1 MYEAARVD
9 DPIYHT
15 SALAGFLIGAIIGIA
30 IIALAAF
37 AFFSCGFLAG
47 LILGFMADQIAS
59 GVLQLGEAIGR
70 SNHHTAGKILT
81 GSENVSTNS
90 RPAARAVLS
99 TVKCDNHI
107 AEKRIA
113 QGSENIYINSQ
124 PAARKDDHTECD
136 AVIEDGSPNVFLGGG
151 TQTVLE
157 ISSEIPDWLRKV
169 VDVLFVVA
177 SLLGGLAGA
186 WRQAAKLGT
195 KFGTKCAAKFIGGEL
210 VGMAVGEAISGLFS
224 NPVDVTT
231 GQKILLPETD
241 FTLPGRLPVTCSR
254 FYASHLETVGLL
266 GRGWRLNWETSLR
279 EDDEHITLTGVQG
292 RELRYPKTMLTPGH
306 QIFDPEEQLYLS
318 RLHDGRY
325 VLHYTD
331 RSYYVFGDFDS
342 DGMAYLLFM
351 ETPHR
356 QRIVFGHEGGRLVRI
371 ASSSGHH
378 LLLHRTQTPA
388 GERLS
393 RIELVQGGTRGNL
406 VEYRYDD
413 NGQLTGVVNRAGT
426 QVRQFAYE
434 NGLMTAHS
442 NAAGFTC
449 RYRWQELDGA
459 PRVTEHDTS
468 DGEHYRFDYDFAA
481 GTTTVTGRQ
490 GESWQWWYDRETYIT
505 AHRTPGGGMYRF
517 TYNEDHFPVN
527 IELPGGRTVAYEYDI
542 QNRVV
547 KTTDPEG
554 RVTQTQWNG
563 EFDEI
568 TRTALDDDAVW
579 KTQYNAHGQP
589 VQETDPEGRVTQYA
603 YDEQG
608 QMCSRTD
615 AAGGTVVTA
624 FDSRGQMTRY
634 TDCSGCSTGY
644 DHDEDGNLTRVT
656 DAEGKVVRISYN
668 RLGLPE
674 TVNSP
679 GKQQD
684 RYTWNALGLMSS
696 HRRITGSVESWRYTP
711 RGLLAAHTD
720 EEKRETRWQYTPE
733 GRVAAL
739 TNGNGAQYRFSHDA
753 DGRLVREVRPD
764 GLSRT
769 FILDDSGYLTAI
781 QTTGTQ
787 GGVRRETQQRDAL
800 GRLLRTENEHGQ
812 RTFSYNR
819 LDQITAVTLTPT
831 EAGQQQHRMQ
841 ADTVRFEYDRSGWLT
856 AEHAGNGSIRYQ
868 RDALGNPTDI
878 TLPDGQHLTHLYY
891 GSGHL
896 LQTALDG
903 LTVSEYERDSLHRQI
918 MRTQGQLTTYSGYD
932 DDGLLSWQR
941 SLASGSAPVLP
952 GQRPARQGCVT
963 SRDYYWNNRDQI
975 TSVLRLNADGQAQ
988 EERYR
993 YTVNEQIAESRIN
1006 GILSQHDYRNECV
1019 TQAGD
1024 SRYEY
1029 DACGRVIKRTEQKR
1043 GFRPQEWRYRWD
1055 DFDRLREV
1063 RTPDGEVWQYSYDA
1077 FGRRTAKRN
1086 IIRAAWKQN
1095 HHTVSEVRYQWLG
1108 MALSASEKRYADGSP
1123 ALREQWHYR
1132 GGFELL
1138 AKEARA
1144 ANDDTSDFYPILIG
1158 PDGAPQ
1164 EMYSAN
1170 GRKVW
1175 RRQRSLWGLAA
1186 ANDASPDA
1194 RESCDAGFMGQWQ
1207 DEESGL
1213 WYNLH
1218 RYYNAR
1224 TGQYLSPD
1232 PLRLAGGLNTYGYVH
1247 NPLTWAD
1254 PYGLAGCSAQFK
1266 SRNEAF
1272 RAAKRDAGIP
1282 MNQQPDRIFNSK
1294 TGFFSDHRNVPMTDS
1309 RKNPIFDN
1317 NGNQVWTREYQFTRA
1332 DGSKIIIQDHSA
1344 GHSYA
1349 DGVGNQGSHLNV
1361 RPIENTRTG
1370 SVPGT
1375 FDHYEF

>member
-634 TDCSGCSTGY
+634 TDCSGRSTGY

-656 DAEGKVVRISYN
+656 DAEGKVVRI
-668 RLGLPE
+668 
-674 TVNSP
+674 
-679 GKQQD
+679 
-684 RYTWNALGLMSS
+684 
-696 HRRITGSVESWRYTP
+696 
-711 RGLLAAHTD
+711 
-720 EEKRETRWQYTPE
+720 
-733 GRVAAL
+733 
-739 TNGNGAQYRFSHDA
+739 
-753 DGRLVREVRPD
+753 
-764 GLSRT
+764 
-769 FILDDSGYLTAI
+769 
-781 QTTGTQ
+781 
-787 GGVRRETQQRDAL
+787 
-800 GRLLRTENEHGQ
+800 
-812 RTFSYNR
+812 SYNR

-918 MRTQGQLTTYSGYD
+918 MRTQGQLATYSGYD

-941 SLASGSAPVLP
+941 SLAPGSAPVLP

-963 SRDYYWNNRDQI
+963 SRDYYWNN
-975 TSVLRLNADGQAQ
+975 
-988 EERYR
+988 
-993 YTVNEQIAESRIN
+993 
-1006 GILSQHDYRNECV
+1006 H
-1019 TQAGD
+1019 
-1024 SRYEY
+1024 
-1029 DACGRVIKRTEQKR
+1029 
-1043 GFRPQEWRYRWD
+1043 
-1055 DFDRLREV
+1055 
-1063 RTPDGEVWQYSYDA
+1063 GEVGTIDDGLRGSVVYSYDRSGYLTGRSGQMYDHDRYYYDKA
-1077 FGRRTAKRN
+1077 GNLLDNEGQGPVMNNRLPGCGRDRYGYNEWGELTTRRDQQLEWNAQGQLTRVISGNTETHYGYDALGRRIRKATYGRHTGHTARSRTDFVWEGFRLLQENVQQQGWRTYLYDAEQPYTPVASVTGKGESRQV
-1086 IIRAAWKQN
+1086 WYY
-1095 HHTVSEVRYQWLG
+1095 HTDVTGTPQEVT
-1108 MALSASEKRYADGSP
+1108 AADGTLVW
-1123 ALREQWHYR
+1123 AGYIR
-1132 GGFELL
+1132 GFGEN
-1138 AKEARA
+1138 A
-1144 ANDDTSDFYPILIG
+1144 ADISNS
-1158 PDGAPQ
+1158 GAYFHQ
-1164 EMYSAN
+1164 
-1170 GRKVW
+1170 
-1175 RRQRSLWGLAA
+1175 
-1186 ANDASPDA
+1186 
-1194 RESCDAGFMGQWQ
+1194 
-1207 DEESGL
+1207 
-1213 WYNLH
+1213 
-1218 RYYNAR
+1218 
-1224 TGQYLSPD
+1224 
-1232 PLRLAGGLNTYGYVH
+1232 PLRLPGQYFDDETGLHYNLFRYYAPECGRFVSQDPIGLRGGLNLYAYAP
-1247 NPLTWAD
+1247 NPIRWID
-1254 PYGLAGCSAQFK
+1254 PLGLAILEHQSNFD
-1266 SRNEAF
+1266 
-1272 RAAKRDAGIP
+1272 AARRTGFENAGMTNP
-1282 MNQQPDRIFNSK
+1282 EDVTFSKVDPK
-1294 TGFFSDHRNVPMTDS
+1294 TGTVVEFKGP
-1309 RKNPIFDN
+1309 
-1317 NGNQVWTREYQFTRA
+1317 NGAKVAYDAPHA
-1332 DGSKIIIQDHSA
+1332 DMDVTAGHDKPHVGWQSA
-1344 GHSYA
+1344 GKRGSGGANRGNITY
-1349 DGVGNQGSHLNV
+1349 DGPQHPHRSDSKG
-1361 RPIENTRTG
+1361 
-1370 SVPGT
+1370 
-1375 FDHYEF
+1375 DDKC

>member
-70 SNHHTAGKILT
+70 SIHHTAGKILT

-279 EDDEHITLTGVQG
+279 DDDEHITLTGVQG

-442 NAAGFTC
+442 NATGFTC

-490 GESWQWWYDRETYIT
+490 GETWQWWYDRETYIT

-615 AAGGTVVTA
+615 AAGGT
-624 FDSRGQMTRY
+624 
-634 TDCSGCSTGY
+634 
-644 DHDEDGNLTRVT
+644 
-656 DAEGKVVRISYN
+656 
-668 RLGLPE
+668 
-674 TVNSP
+674 
-679 GKQQD
+679 
-684 RYTWNALGLMSS
+684 
-696 HRRITGSVESWRYTP
+696 
-711 RGLLAAHTD
+711 
-720 EEKRETRWQYTPE
+720 
-733 GRVAAL
+733 
-739 TNGNGAQYRFSHDA
+739 
-753 DGRLVREVRPD
+753 
-764 GLSRT
+764 
-769 FILDDSGYLTAI
+769 
-781 QTTGTQ
+781 Q

-856 AEHAGNGSIRYQ
+856 AEHAGNGSICYQ

-918 MRTQGQLTTYSGYD
+918 MRTQGQLATYSGYD

-963 SRDYYWNNRDQI
+963 SRDYYWNN
-975 TSVLRLNADGQAQ
+975 
-988 EERYR
+988 
-993 YTVNEQIAESRIN
+993 
-1006 GILSQHDYRNECV
+1006 H
-1019 TQAGD
+1019 
-1024 SRYEY
+1024 
-1029 DACGRVIKRTEQKR
+1029 
-1043 GFRPQEWRYRWD
+1043 
-1055 DFDRLREV
+1055 
-1063 RTPDGEVWQYSYDA
+1063 GEVGTIDDGLRGSVVYSYDRSGYLTGRSGQMYDHDRYYYDKA
-1077 FGRRTAKRN
+1077 GNLLDNEGQGAVMSNRLPGCGRDRYGYNEWGELTTRRDQQLEWNAQGQLTRVISGNTETHYGYDALGRRTRKATYGR
-1086 IIRAAWKQN
+1086 
-1095 HHTVSEVRYQWLG
+1095 HTGHTARSRTDFVWEGFRLLQENVQQQGWRTYLYDAEQPYTPVASVTGKGESRQVWYYHTDVTGTPQEVT
-1108 MALSASEKRYADGSP
+1108 AADGTLVWAGYIRGFGENAADISNSGAYFHQP
-1123 ALREQWHYR
+1123 LRLPGQY
-1132 GGFELL
+1132 F
-1138 AKEARA
+1138 
-1144 ANDDTSDFYPILIG
+1144 DDET
-1158 PDGAPQ
+1158 
-1164 EMYSAN
+1164 
-1170 GRKVW
+1170 
-1175 RRQRSLWGLAA
+1175 GLH
-1186 ANDASPDA
+1186 
-1194 RESCDAGFMGQWQ
+1194 
-1207 DEESGL
+1207 
-1213 WYNLH
+1213 YNLF
-1218 RYYNAR
+1218 RYYAPECGR
-1224 TGQYLSPD
+1224 FVSQD
-1232 PLRLAGGLNTYGYVH
+1232 PIGLAGGLNLYQYAP
-1247 NPLTWAD
+1247 NPIRWID
-1254 PYGLAGCSAQFK
+1254 PLGLAILEHQSNFD
-1266 SRNEAF
+1266 
-1272 RAAKRDAGIP
+1272 AARRTGFENAGMTNP
-1282 MNQQPDRIFNSK
+1282 EDVTFSKVDPK
-1294 TGFFSDHRNVPMTDS
+1294 TGTVVEFKGP
-1309 RKNPIFDN
+1309 
-1317 NGNQVWTREYQFTRA
+1317 NGAKVAYDAPHA
-1332 DGSKIIIQDHSA
+1332 DMDVTAGHDKPHVGWQSA
-1344 GHSYA
+1344 GKRGSGGANRGNITY
-1349 DGVGNQGSHLNV
+1349 DGPQHPHRSDSKG
-1361 RPIENTRTG
+1361 
-1370 SVPGT
+1370 
-1375 FDHYEF
+1375 DDKC

>member
-70 SNHHTAGKILT
+70 SIHHTAGKILT

-279 EDDEHITLTGVQG
+279 DDDEHITLTGVQG

-442 NAAGFTC
+442 NATGFTC

-490 GESWQWWYDRETYIT
+490 GETWQWWYDRETYIT

-615 AAGGTVVTA
+615 AAGGT
-624 FDSRGQMTRY
+624 
-634 TDCSGCSTGY
+634 
-644 DHDEDGNLTRVT
+644 
-656 DAEGKVVRISYN
+656 
-668 RLGLPE
+668 
-674 TVNSP
+674 
-679 GKQQD
+679 
-684 RYTWNALGLMSS
+684 
-696 HRRITGSVESWRYTP
+696 
-711 RGLLAAHTD
+711 
-720 EEKRETRWQYTPE
+720 
-733 GRVAAL
+733 
-739 TNGNGAQYRFSHDA
+739 
-753 DGRLVREVRPD
+753 
-764 GLSRT
+764 
-769 FILDDSGYLTAI
+769 
-781 QTTGTQ
+781 Q

-856 AEHAGNGSIRYQ
+856 AEHAGNGSICYQ

-918 MRTQGQLTTYSGYD
+918 MRTQGQLATYSGYN

-963 SRDYYWNNRDQI
+963 SRDYYWNN
-975 TSVLRLNADGQAQ
+975 
-988 EERYR
+988 
-993 YTVNEQIAESRIN
+993 
-1006 GILSQHDYRNECV
+1006 H
-1019 TQAGD
+1019 
-1024 SRYEY
+1024 
-1029 DACGRVIKRTEQKR
+1029 
-1043 GFRPQEWRYRWD
+1043 
-1055 DFDRLREV
+1055 
-1063 RTPDGEVWQYSYDA
+1063 GEVGTIDDGLRGSVVYSYDRSGYLTGRSGQMYDHDRYYYDKA
-1077 FGRRTAKRN
+1077 GNLLDNEGQGAVMSNRLPGCGRDRYGYNEWGELTTRRDQQLEWNAQGQLTRVISGNTETHYGYDALGRRTRKATYGR
-1086 IIRAAWKQN
+1086 
-1095 HHTVSEVRYQWLG
+1095 HTGHTARSRTDFVWEGFRLLQENVQQQGWRTYLYDAEQPYTPVASVTGRGESRQVWYYHTDVTGTPQEVT
-1108 MALSASEKRYADGSP
+1108 AADGTLVW
-1123 ALREQWHYR
+1123 AGYIR
-1132 GGFELL
+1132 GFG
-1138 AKEARA
+1138 
-1144 ANDDTSDFYPILIG
+1144 
-1158 PDGAPQ
+1158 
-1164 EMYSAN
+1164 
-1170 GRKVW
+1170 
-1175 RRQRSLWGLAA
+1175 
-1186 ANDASPDA
+1186 
-1194 RESCDAGFMGQWQ
+1194 
-1207 DEESGL
+1207 
-1213 WYNLH
+1213 
-1218 RYYNAR
+1218 
-1224 TGQYLSPD
+1224 
-1232 PLRLAGGLNTYGYVH
+1232 
-1247 NPLTWAD
+1247 
-1254 PYGLAGCSAQFK
+1254 
-1266 SRNEAF
+1266 
-1272 RAAKRDAGIP
+1272 
-1282 MNQQPDRIFNSK
+1282 
-1294 TGFFSDHRNVPMTDS
+1294 
-1309 RKNPIFDN
+1309 
-1317 NGNQVWTREYQFTRA
+1317 
-1332 DGSKIIIQDHSA
+1332 
-1344 GHSYA
+1344 
-1349 DGVGNQGSHLNV
+1349 
-1361 RPIENTRTG
+1361 
-1370 SVPGT
+1370 
-1375 FDHYEF
+1375 

>member
-1 MYEAARVD
+1 
-9 DPIYHT
+9 
-15 SALAGFLIGAIIGIA
+15 
-30 IIALAAF
+30 
-37 AFFSCGFLAG
+37 
-47 LILGFMADQIAS
+47 
-59 GVLQLGEAIGR
+59 
-70 SNHHTAGKILT
+70 
-81 GSENVSTNS
+81 
-90 RPAARAVLS
+90 
-99 TVKCDNHI
+99 
-107 AEKRIA
+107 
-113 QGSENIYINSQ
+113 
-124 PAARKDDHTECD
+124 
-136 AVIEDGSPNVFLGGG
+136 
-151 TQTVLE
+151 
-157 ISSEIPDWLRKV
+157 
-169 VDVLFVVA
+169 
-177 SLLGGLAGA
+177 
-186 WRQAAKLGT
+186 
-195 KFGTKCAAKFIGGEL
+195 
-210 VGMAVGEAISGLFS
+210 
-224 NPVDVTT
+224 
-231 GQKILLPETD
+231 ETD

-279 EDDEHITLTGVQG
+279 DDDEHITLTGVQG

-442 NAAGFTC
+442 NATGFTC

-490 GESWQWWYDRETYIT
+490 GETWQWWYDRETYIT

-615 AAGGTVVTA
+615 AAGGT
-624 FDSRGQMTRY
+624 
-634 TDCSGCSTGY
+634 
-644 DHDEDGNLTRVT
+644 
-656 DAEGKVVRISYN
+656 
-668 RLGLPE
+668 
-674 TVNSP
+674 
-679 GKQQD
+679 
-684 RYTWNALGLMSS
+684 
-696 HRRITGSVESWRYTP
+696 
-711 RGLLAAHTD
+711 
-720 EEKRETRWQYTPE
+720 
-733 GRVAAL
+733 
-739 TNGNGAQYRFSHDA
+739 
-753 DGRLVREVRPD
+753 
-764 GLSRT
+764 
-769 FILDDSGYLTAI
+769 
-781 QTTGTQ
+781 Q

-856 AEHAGNGSIRYQ
+856 AEHAGNGSICYQ

-918 MRTQGQLTTYSGYD
+918 MRTQGQLATYSGYD

-963 SRDYYWNNRDQI
+963 SRDYYWNN
-975 TSVLRLNADGQAQ
+975 
-988 EERYR
+988 
-993 YTVNEQIAESRIN
+993 
-1006 GILSQHDYRNECV
+1006 H
-1019 TQAGD
+1019 
-1024 SRYEY
+1024 
-1029 DACGRVIKRTEQKR
+1029 
-1043 GFRPQEWRYRWD
+1043 
-1055 DFDRLREV
+1055 
-1063 RTPDGEVWQYSYDA
+1063 GEVGTIDDGLRGSVVYSYDRSGYLTGRSGQMYDHDRYYYDKA
-1077 FGRRTAKRN
+1077 GNLLDNEGQGAVMSNRLPGCGRDRYGYNEWGELTTRRDQQLEWNAQGQLTRVISGNTETHYGYDALGRRT
-1086 IIRAAWKQN
+1086 
-1095 HHTVSEVRYQWLG
+1095 
-1108 MALSASEKRYADGSP
+1108 
-1123 ALREQWHYR
+1123 
-1132 GGFELL
+1132 
-1138 AKEARA
+1138 
-1144 ANDDTSDFYPILIG
+1144 
-1158 PDGAPQ
+1158 
-1164 EMYSAN
+1164 
-1170 GRKVW
+1170 
-1175 RRQRSLWGLAA
+1175 
-1186 ANDASPDA
+1186 
-1194 RESCDAGFMGQWQ
+1194 
-1207 DEESGL
+1207 
-1213 WYNLH
+1213 
-1218 RYYNAR
+1218 
-1224 TGQYLSPD
+1224 
-1232 PLRLAGGLNTYGYVH
+1232 
-1247 NPLTWAD
+1247 
-1254 PYGLAGCSAQFK
+1254 
-1266 SRNEAF
+1266 
-1272 RAAKRDAGIP
+1272 
-1282 MNQQPDRIFNSK
+1282 
-1294 TGFFSDHRNVPMTDS
+1294 
-1309 RKNPIFDN
+1309 
-1317 NGNQVWTREYQFTRA
+1317 
-1332 DGSKIIIQDHSA
+1332 
-1344 GHSYA
+1344 
-1349 DGVGNQGSHLNV
+1349 
-1361 RPIENTRTG
+1361 
-1370 SVPGT
+1370 
-1375 FDHYEF
+1375 

>member
-70 SNHHTAGKILT
+70 SIHHTAGKILT

-210 VGMAVGEAISGLFS
+210 TGMAVSEAISGLFS

-279 EDDEHITLTGVQG
+279 DDDEHITLTGVQG

-459 PRVTEHDTS
+459 LRVTEHDTS

-615 AAGGTVVTA
+615 AAGGTGVTA

-634 TDCSGCSTGY
+634 TDCSGRSTGY

-733 GRVAAL
+733 GRVTAL

-831 EAGQQQHRMQ
+831 EAGQQQHRMHNHGEVGTI
-841 ADTVRFEYDRSGWLT
+841 DDGLRGSVVYSYDRSGYLT
-856 AEHAGNGSIRYQ
+856 GRSGQMYDHDRYYYDKAGNLLDNEGQGAVMSNRLPGCGRDRYGYNEWGELTTR
-868 RDALGNPTDI
+868 RDQQLEWNA
-878 TLPDGQHLTHLYY
+878 
-891 GSGHL
+891 
-896 LQTALDG
+896 
-903 LTVSEYERDSLHRQI
+903 
-918 MRTQGQLTTYSGYD
+918 QGQLTRVISGNTETHYGYD
-932 DDGLLSWQR
+932 ALGRRTRKATYGRHTGHTARSRTDFVWEGFRLLQENVQQQGWRTYLYDAEQPYTPVASVTGRGESGQVWYYHTDVTGTPQEVTAADGTLVWAGYIRGFGENAADISN
-941 SLASGSAPVLP
+941 SGAYFHQPLRLP
-952 GQRPARQGCVT
+952 GQYFDDETGLHYNLFR
-963 SRDYYWNNRDQI
+963 YY
-975 TSVLRLNADGQAQ
+975 AP
-988 EERYR
+988 E
-993 YTVNEQIAESRIN
+993 
-1006 GILSQHDYRNECV
+1006 
-1019 TQAGD
+1019 
-1024 SRYEY
+1024 
-1029 DACGRVIKRTEQKR
+1029 CGRFVSQDPIGLKGGINLYQYAPNPIRWIDPLGLDYTTWQIHSPGYGDVVQK
-1043 GFRPQEWRYRWD
+1043 GLHFYAPGGVELSVRPDNKGGITFTNAIPNE
-1055 DFDRLREV
+1055 
-1063 RTPDGEVWQYSYDA
+1063 A
-1077 FGRRTAKRN
+1077 
-1086 IIRAAWKQN
+1086 
-1095 HHTVSEVRYQWLG
+1095 
-1108 MALSASEKRYADGSP
+1108 GSP
-1123 ALREQWHYR
+1123 KVTKAIA
-1132 GGFELL
+1132 L
-1138 AKEARA
+1138 AKEHFEKDVRFRNDILNK
-1144 ANDDTSDFYPILIG
+1144 ANEAVQSVLDHAKRETGSLRDL
-1158 PDGAPQ
+1158 
-1164 EMYSAN
+1164 AN
-1170 GRKVW
+1170 GR
-1175 RRQRSLWGLAA
+1175 S
-1186 ANDASPDA
+1186 
-1194 RESCDAGFMGQWQ
+1194 RE
-1207 DEESGL
+1207 
-1213 WYNLH
+1213 
-1218 RYYNAR
+1218 
-1224 TGQYLSPD
+1224 
-1232 PLRLAGGLNTYGYVH
+1232 
-1247 NPLTWAD
+1247 
-1254 PYGLAGCSAQFK
+1254 
-1266 SRNEAF
+1266 F
-1272 RAAKRDAGIP
+1272 RDIA
-1282 MNQQPDRIFNSK
+1282 
-1294 TGFFSDHRNVPMTDS
+1294 RNVE
-1309 RKNPIFDN
+1309 R
-1317 NGNQVWTREYQFTRA
+1317 
-1332 DGSKIIIQDHSA
+1332 H
-1344 GHSYA
+1344 
-1349 DGVGNQGSHLNV
+1349 
-1361 RPIENTRTG
+1361 NTRG
-1370 SVPGT
+1370 GCV
-1375 FDHYEF
+1375 

>member
-70 SNHHTAGKILT
+70 SIHHTAGKILT

-279 EDDEHITLTGVQG
+279 DDDEHITLTGVQG

-442 NAAGFTC
+442 NATGFTC

-490 GESWQWWYDRETYIT
+490 GETWQWWYDRETYIT

-615 AAGGTVVTA
+615 AAGGT
-624 FDSRGQMTRY
+624 
-634 TDCSGCSTGY
+634 
-644 DHDEDGNLTRVT
+644 
-656 DAEGKVVRISYN
+656 
-668 RLGLPE
+668 
-674 TVNSP
+674 
-679 GKQQD
+679 
-684 RYTWNALGLMSS
+684 
-696 HRRITGSVESWRYTP
+696 
-711 RGLLAAHTD
+711 
-720 EEKRETRWQYTPE
+720 
-733 GRVAAL
+733 
-739 TNGNGAQYRFSHDA
+739 
-753 DGRLVREVRPD
+753 
-764 GLSRT
+764 
-769 FILDDSGYLTAI
+769 
-781 QTTGTQ
+781 Q

-856 AEHAGNGSIRYQ
+856 AEHAGNGSICYQ

-918 MRTQGQLTTYSGYD
+918 MRTQGQLATYSGYD
-932 DDGLLSWQR
+932 DDGMLSWQR

-963 SRDYYWNNRDQI
+963 SRDYYWNN
-975 TSVLRLNADGQAQ
+975 
-988 EERYR
+988 
-993 YTVNEQIAESRIN
+993 
-1006 GILSQHDYRNECV
+1006 H
-1019 TQAGD
+1019 
-1024 SRYEY
+1024 
-1029 DACGRVIKRTEQKR
+1029 
-1043 GFRPQEWRYRWD
+1043 
-1055 DFDRLREV
+1055 
-1063 RTPDGEVWQYSYDA
+1063 GEVGTIDDGLRGSVVYSYDRSGYLTGRSGQMYDHDRYYYDKA
-1077 FGRRTAKRN
+1077 GNLLDNEGQGAVMSNRLPGCGRDRYGYNEWGELTTRRDQQLEWNAQGQLTRVISGNTETHYGYDALGRRT
-1086 IIRAAWKQN
+1086 
-1095 HHTVSEVRYQWLG
+1095 
-1108 MALSASEKRYADGSP
+1108 
-1123 ALREQWHYR
+1123 
-1132 GGFELL
+1132 
-1138 AKEARA
+1138 
-1144 ANDDTSDFYPILIG
+1144 
-1158 PDGAPQ
+1158 
-1164 EMYSAN
+1164 
-1170 GRKVW
+1170 RK
-1175 RRQRSLWGLAA
+1175 A
-1186 ANDASPDA
+1186 
-1194 RESCDAGFMGQWQ
+1194 
-1207 DEESGL
+1207 
-1213 WYNLH
+1213 
-1218 RYYNAR
+1218 
-1224 TGQYLSPD
+1224 
-1232 PLRLAGGLNTYGYVH
+1232 TYGRHTGHTARSRTDFVWEGFRLLQENVQQQGWRTY
-1247 NPLTWAD
+1247 LYDAEQ
-1254 PYGLAGCSAQFK
+1254 PYTPVASVTGRGE
-1266 SRNEAF
+1266 SR
-1272 RAAKRDAGIP
+1272 
-1282 MNQQPDRIFNSK
+1282 
-1294 TGFFSDHRNVPMTDS
+1294 
-1309 RKNPIFDN
+1309 
-1317 NGNQVWTREYQFTRA
+1317 QVWY
-1332 DGSKIIIQDHSA
+1332 
-1344 GHSYA
+1344 
-1349 DGVGNQGSHLNV
+1349 
-1361 RPIENTRTG
+1361 
-1370 SVPGT
+1370 
-1375 FDHYEF
+1375 

>member
-70 SNHHTAGKILT
+70 SIHHTAGKILT

-279 EDDEHITLTGVQG
+279 DDDEHITLTGVQG

-442 NAAGFTC
+442 NATGFTC

-490 GESWQWWYDRETYIT
+490 GETWQWWYDRETYIT

-615 AAGGTVVTA
+615 AAGGT
-624 FDSRGQMTRY
+624 
-634 TDCSGCSTGY
+634 
-644 DHDEDGNLTRVT
+644 
-656 DAEGKVVRISYN
+656 
-668 RLGLPE
+668 
-674 TVNSP
+674 
-679 GKQQD
+679 
-684 RYTWNALGLMSS
+684 
-696 HRRITGSVESWRYTP
+696 
-711 RGLLAAHTD
+711 
-720 EEKRETRWQYTPE
+720 
-733 GRVAAL
+733 
-739 TNGNGAQYRFSHDA
+739 
-753 DGRLVREVRPD
+753 
-764 GLSRT
+764 
-769 FILDDSGYLTAI
+769 
-781 QTTGTQ
+781 Q

-856 AEHAGNGSIRYQ
+856 AEHAGNGSICYQ

-918 MRTQGQLTTYSGYD
+918 MRTQGQLATYSGYN

-963 SRDYYWNNRDQI
+963 SRDYYWNN
-975 TSVLRLNADGQAQ
+975 
-988 EERYR
+988 
-993 YTVNEQIAESRIN
+993 
-1006 GILSQHDYRNECV
+1006 H
-1019 TQAGD
+1019 
-1024 SRYEY
+1024 
-1029 DACGRVIKRTEQKR
+1029 
-1043 GFRPQEWRYRWD
+1043 
-1055 DFDRLREV
+1055 
-1063 RTPDGEVWQYSYDA
+1063 GEVGTIDDGLRGSVVYSYDRSGYLTGRSGQMYDHDRYYYDKA
-1077 FGRRTAKRN
+1077 GNLLDNEGQGAVMSNRLPGCGRDRYGYNEWGELTTRRDQQLEWNAQGQLTRVISGNTETHYGYDALGRRTRKATYGR
-1086 IIRAAWKQN
+1086 
-1095 HHTVSEVRYQWLG
+1095 HTGHTARSRTDFVWEGVRLLQENVQQQGWRTYLYDAEQPYTPVASVTGRGESRQVWYYHTDVTGTPQEVT
-1108 MALSASEKRYADGSP
+1108 AADGTLVW
-1123 ALREQWHYR
+1123 AGYIR
-1132 GGFELL
+1132 GFGEN
-1138 AKEARA
+1138 A
-1144 ANDDTSDFYPILIG
+1144 ADISNS
-1158 PDGAPQ
+1158 GAYFHQ
-1164 EMYSAN
+1164 
-1170 GRKVW
+1170 
-1175 RRQRSLWGLAA
+1175 
-1186 ANDASPDA
+1186 
-1194 RESCDAGFMGQWQ
+1194 
-1207 DEESGL
+1207 
-1213 WYNLH
+1213 
-1218 RYYNAR
+1218 
-1224 TGQYLSPD
+1224 
-1232 PLRLAGGLNTYGYVH
+1232 PLRLPGQYFDDETGLHYNLFRYYAPECGRFVSQDPIGLRGGLNLYQYAP
-1247 NPLTWAD
+1247 NPLKYIDPLGLTATVGRWMGPAEYQQMLDTGTVVQSSTGTTHVAYPADIDAFGKQAKNGAMYVEFDVPEKSLVPTNEGWAKIVGPD
-1254 PYGLAGCSAQFK
+1254 SIEGRL
-1266 SRNEAF
+1266 
-1272 RAAKRDAGIP
+1272 AKRKGLP
-1282 MNQQPDRIFNSK
+1282 
-1294 TGFFSDHRNVPMTDS
+1294 VPEMPTAENITV
-1309 RKNPIFDN
+1309 RGEKI
-1317 NGNQVWTREYQFTRA
+1317 NGEVEA
-1332 DGSKIIIQDHSA
+1332 KC
-1344 GHSYA
+1344 
-1349 DGVGNQGSHLNV
+1349 
-1361 RPIENTRTG
+1361 
-1370 SVPGT
+1370 
-1375 FDHYEF
+1375 

>member
-70 SNHHTAGKILT
+70 SIHHTAGKILT

-279 EDDEHITLTGVQG
+279 DDDEHITLTGVQG

-442 NAAGFTC
+442 NATGFTC

-490 GESWQWWYDRETYIT
+490 GETWQWWYDRETYIT

-615 AAGGTVVTA
+615 AAGGT
-624 FDSRGQMTRY
+624 
-634 TDCSGCSTGY
+634 
-644 DHDEDGNLTRVT
+644 
-656 DAEGKVVRISYN
+656 
-668 RLGLPE
+668 
-674 TVNSP
+674 
-679 GKQQD
+679 
-684 RYTWNALGLMSS
+684 
-696 HRRITGSVESWRYTP
+696 
-711 RGLLAAHTD
+711 
-720 EEKRETRWQYTPE
+720 
-733 GRVAAL
+733 
-739 TNGNGAQYRFSHDA
+739 
-753 DGRLVREVRPD
+753 
-764 GLSRT
+764 
-769 FILDDSGYLTAI
+769 
-781 QTTGTQ
+781 Q

-856 AEHAGNGSIRYQ
+856 AEHAGNGSICYQ

-918 MRTQGQLTTYSGYD
+918 MRTQGQLATYSGYD

-963 SRDYYWNNRDQI
+963 SRDYYWNN
-975 TSVLRLNADGQAQ
+975 
-988 EERYR
+988 
-993 YTVNEQIAESRIN
+993 
-1006 GILSQHDYRNECV
+1006 H
-1019 TQAGD
+1019 
-1024 SRYEY
+1024 
-1029 DACGRVIKRTEQKR
+1029 
-1043 GFRPQEWRYRWD
+1043 
-1055 DFDRLREV
+1055 
-1063 RTPDGEVWQYSYDA
+1063 GEVGTIDDGLRGSVVYSYDRSGYLTGRSGQMYDHDRYYYDKA
-1077 FGRRTAKRN
+1077 GNLLDNEGQGAVMSNRLPGCGRDRYGYNEWGELTTRRDQQLEWNAQGQLTRVISGNTETHYGYDALGRRTRKATYGR
-1086 IIRAAWKQN
+1086 
-1095 HHTVSEVRYQWLG
+1095 HTGHTARSRTDFVWEGFRLLQENVQQQGWRTYLYDAEQPYTPVASVTGRGESRQVWYYHTDVTGTPQEVT
-1108 MALSASEKRYADGSP
+1108 AADGT
-1123 ALREQWHYR
+1123 L
-1132 GGFELL
+1132 
-1138 AKEARA
+1138 
-1144 ANDDTSDFYPILIG
+1144 
-1158 PDGAPQ
+1158 
-1164 EMYSAN
+1164 
-1170 GRKVW
+1170 
-1175 RRQRSLWGLAA
+1175 
-1186 ANDASPDA
+1186 
-1194 RESCDAGFMGQWQ
+1194 
-1207 DEESGL
+1207 
-1213 WYNLH
+1213 
-1218 RYYNAR
+1218 
-1224 TGQYLSPD
+1224 
-1232 PLRLAGGLNTYGYVH
+1232 
-1247 NPLTWAD
+1247 
-1254 PYGLAGCSAQFK
+1254 
-1266 SRNEAF
+1266 
-1272 RAAKRDAGIP
+1272 
-1282 MNQQPDRIFNSK
+1282 
-1294 TGFFSDHRNVPMTDS
+1294 
-1309 RKNPIFDN
+1309 
-1317 NGNQVWTREYQFTRA
+1317 
-1332 DGSKIIIQDHSA
+1332 
-1344 GHSYA
+1344 
-1349 DGVGNQGSHLNV
+1349 
-1361 RPIENTRTG
+1361 
-1370 SVPGT
+1370 
-1375 FDHYEF
+1375 

>member
-70 SNHHTAGKILT
+70 SIHHTAGKILT

-279 EDDEHITLTGVQG
+279 DDDEHITLTGVQG

-442 NAAGFTC
+442 NATGFTC

-490 GESWQWWYDRETYIT
+490 GETWQWWYDRETYIT

-615 AAGGTVVTA
+615 AAGGT
-624 FDSRGQMTRY
+624 
-634 TDCSGCSTGY
+634 
-644 DHDEDGNLTRVT
+644 
-656 DAEGKVVRISYN
+656 
-668 RLGLPE
+668 
-674 TVNSP
+674 
-679 GKQQD
+679 
-684 RYTWNALGLMSS
+684 
-696 HRRITGSVESWRYTP
+696 
-711 RGLLAAHTD
+711 
-720 EEKRETRWQYTPE
+720 
-733 GRVAAL
+733 
-739 TNGNGAQYRFSHDA
+739 
-753 DGRLVREVRPD
+753 
-764 GLSRT
+764 
-769 FILDDSGYLTAI
+769 
-781 QTTGTQ
+781 Q

-856 AEHAGNGSIRYQ
+856 AEHAGNGSICYQ

-918 MRTQGQLTTYSGYD
+918 MRTQGQLATYSGYD

-963 SRDYYWNNRDQI
+963 SRDYYWNN
-975 TSVLRLNADGQAQ
+975 
-988 EERYR
+988 
-993 YTVNEQIAESRIN
+993 
-1006 GILSQHDYRNECV
+1006 H
-1019 TQAGD
+1019 
-1024 SRYEY
+1024 
-1029 DACGRVIKRTEQKR
+1029 
-1043 GFRPQEWRYRWD
+1043 
-1055 DFDRLREV
+1055 
-1063 RTPDGEVWQYSYDA
+1063 GEVGTIDDGLRGSVVYSYDRSGYLTGRSGQMYDHDRYYYDKA
-1077 FGRRTAKRN
+1077 GNLLDNEGQGAVMSNRLPGCGRDRYGYNEWGELTTRRDQQLEWNAQGQLTRVISGNTETHYGYDALGRRTRKATYGR
-1086 IIRAAWKQN
+1086 
-1095 HHTVSEVRYQWLG
+1095 HTGHTARSRTDFVWEGFRLLQENVQQQGWRTYLYDAEQPYTPVASVTGRGESRQVWYYHTDVTGTPQEVT
-1108 MALSASEKRYADGSP
+1108 AADGTLVWAGYIS
-1123 ALREQWHYR
+1123 
-1132 GGFELL
+1132 GFGEN
-1138 AKEARA
+1138 A
-1144 ANDDTSDFYPILIG
+1144 ADISNS
-1158 PDGAPQ
+1158 GAYFHQ
-1164 EMYSAN
+1164 
-1170 GRKVW
+1170 
-1175 RRQRSLWGLAA
+1175 
-1186 ANDASPDA
+1186 
-1194 RESCDAGFMGQWQ
+1194 
-1207 DEESGL
+1207 
-1213 WYNLH
+1213 
-1218 RYYNAR
+1218 
-1224 TGQYLSPD
+1224 
-1232 PLRLAGGLNTYGYVH
+1232 PLRLPGQYFDDETGLHYNLFRYYAPECGRFVSQDPIGLRGGLNLYQYAP
-1247 NPLTWAD
+1247 NPLKYIDPLGLTATVGRWMGPAEYQQMLDTGTVVQSSTGTTHVAYPADIDAFGKQAKNGAMYVEFDVPEKSLVPTNEGWAKIVGPD
-1254 PYGLAGCSAQFK
+1254 SIEGRL
-1266 SRNEAF
+1266 
-1272 RAAKRDAGIP
+1272 AKRKGLP
-1282 MNQQPDRIFNSK
+1282 
-1294 TGFFSDHRNVPMTDS
+1294 VPEMPTAENITV
-1309 RKNPIFDN
+1309 RGEKI
-1317 NGNQVWTREYQFTRA
+1317 NGEVEA
-1332 DGSKIIIQDHSA
+1332 KC
-1344 GHSYA
+1344 
-1349 DGVGNQGSHLNV
+1349 
-1361 RPIENTRTG
+1361 
-1370 SVPGT
+1370 
-1375 FDHYEF
+1375 

>member
-70 SNHHTAGKILT
+70 SIHHTAGKILT

-279 EDDEHITLTGVQG
+279 DDDEHITLTGVQG

-442 NAAGFTC
+442 NATGFTC

-490 GESWQWWYDRETYIT
+490 GETWQWWYDRETYIT

-615 AAGGTVVTA
+615 AAGGT
-624 FDSRGQMTRY
+624 
-634 TDCSGCSTGY
+634 
-644 DHDEDGNLTRVT
+644 
-656 DAEGKVVRISYN
+656 
-668 RLGLPE
+668 
-674 TVNSP
+674 
-679 GKQQD
+679 
-684 RYTWNALGLMSS
+684 
-696 HRRITGSVESWRYTP
+696 
-711 RGLLAAHTD
+711 
-720 EEKRETRWQYTPE
+720 
-733 GRVAAL
+733 
-739 TNGNGAQYRFSHDA
+739 
-753 DGRLVREVRPD
+753 
-764 GLSRT
+764 
-769 FILDDSGYLTAI
+769 
-781 QTTGTQ
+781 Q

-856 AEHAGNGSIRYQ
+856 AEHAGNGSICYQ

-918 MRTQGQLTTYSGYD
+918 MRTQGQLATYSGYD

-963 SRDYYWNNRDQI
+963 SRDYYWNN
-975 TSVLRLNADGQAQ
+975 
-988 EERYR
+988 
-993 YTVNEQIAESRIN
+993 
-1006 GILSQHDYRNECV
+1006 H
-1019 TQAGD
+1019 
-1024 SRYEY
+1024 
-1029 DACGRVIKRTEQKR
+1029 
-1043 GFRPQEWRYRWD
+1043 
-1055 DFDRLREV
+1055 
-1063 RTPDGEVWQYSYDA
+1063 GEVGTIDDGLRGSVVYSYDRSGYLTGRSGQMYDHDRYYYDKA
-1077 FGRRTAKRN
+1077 GNLLDNEGQGAVMSNRLPGCGRDRYGYNEWGELTTRRDQQLEWNAQGQLTRVISGNTETHYGYDALGRRT
-1086 IIRAAWKQN
+1086 
-1095 HHTVSEVRYQWLG
+1095 
-1108 MALSASEKRYADGSP
+1108 
-1123 ALREQWHYR
+1123 
-1132 GGFELL
+1132 
-1138 AKEARA
+1138 
-1144 ANDDTSDFYPILIG
+1144 
-1158 PDGAPQ
+1158 
-1164 EMYSAN
+1164 
-1170 GRKVW
+1170 RK
-1175 RRQRSLWGLAA
+1175 A
-1186 ANDASPDA
+1186 
-1194 RESCDAGFMGQWQ
+1194 
-1207 DEESGL
+1207 
-1213 WYNLH
+1213 
-1218 RYYNAR
+1218 
-1224 TGQYLSPD
+1224 
-1232 PLRLAGGLNTYGYVH
+1232 TYGRHTGHTARSRTDFVWEGFRLLQENVQQQGWRTY
-1247 NPLTWAD
+1247 LYDAEQ
-1254 PYGLAGCSAQFK
+1254 PYTPVASVTGRGE
-1266 SRNEAF
+1266 SR
-1272 RAAKRDAGIP
+1272 
-1282 MNQQPDRIFNSK
+1282 
-1294 TGFFSDHRNVPMTDS
+1294 
-1309 RKNPIFDN
+1309 
-1317 NGNQVWTREYQFTRA
+1317 QVWYYHT
-1332 DGSKIIIQDHSA
+1332 D
-1344 GHSYA
+1344 
-1349 DGVGNQGSHLNV
+1349 V
-1361 RPIENTRTG
+1361 TG
-1370 SVPGT
+1370 
-1375 FDHYEF
+1375 